1 MGVKIKN
8 IWNHHPEDLS
18 ITPWYCMVG
27 PWSSPVSPRHTT
39 CLRYS
44 STATTGQPLSKA
56 WVCLQKGKPKHK
68 LHCFKIHKKN
78 HGIKVFNAAKK
89 GLLTKK
95 KTHIELGVNLK
106 WTSYLYGWVLMVS
119 IFWKHDTC
127 RSTIRHISW
136 AKALQV
142 CTCDTNP
149 RPIDEDF
156 HGPERSCVD
165 WKI

>member
-1 MGVKIKN
+1 MVSTHLKNISQNGNLPQMGVKIKN

-68 LHCFKIHKKN
+68 LHCFKIHKKKSR
-78 HGIKVFNAAKK
+78 HKSFQCCQKRPSHQKK
-89 GLLTKK
+89 DTHWTWSESGVDIISLWMSSYGFHFLETWHMPQHYTSHFMGQGTSGLY
-95 KTHIELGVNLK
+95 VRYQ
-106 WTSYLYGWVLMVS
+106 S
-119 IFWKHDTC
+119 
-127 RSTIRHISW
+127 
-136 AKALQV
+136 
-142 CTCDTNP
+142 
-149 RPIDEDF
+149 
-156 HGPERSCVD
+156 
-165 WKI
+165 